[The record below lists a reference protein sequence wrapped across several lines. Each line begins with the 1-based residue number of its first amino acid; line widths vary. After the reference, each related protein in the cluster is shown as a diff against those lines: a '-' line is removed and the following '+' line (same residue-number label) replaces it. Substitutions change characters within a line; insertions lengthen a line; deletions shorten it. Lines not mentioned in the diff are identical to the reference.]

1 VKNLIKKLKNS
12 FKKIV
17 LKYFFKTFQFG
28 NSIYFGKNIS
38 VYDDSIFFCS
48 IDDNSYF
55 RGEFNFI
62 FFSVSPSA
70 KQPILEIGKQCF
82 FNLYCSISVGNGKVS
97 IGNNCLFGENVKIYN
112 HNHIFNKKDLFIFEQ
127 GFSFED
133 IIIGNNVWIGSNVL
147 ILKGAQIEDNCVIS
161 AGSIVKEH
169 IAKNSLFI
177 NGKIEE
183 IRCK

>member
-97 IGNNCLFGENVKIYN
+97 IGNNCLFGENVKIYIIT
-112 HNHIFNKKDLFIFEQ
+112 IFLIKKIYLFSNKVSRLKILLLVIMFGLDLMF
-127 GFSFED
+127 
-133 IIIGNNVWIGSNVL
+133 
-147 ILKGAQIEDNCVIS
+147 
-161 AGSIVKEH
+161 
-169 IAKNSLFI
+169 
-177 NGKIEE
+177 
-183 IRCK
+183 